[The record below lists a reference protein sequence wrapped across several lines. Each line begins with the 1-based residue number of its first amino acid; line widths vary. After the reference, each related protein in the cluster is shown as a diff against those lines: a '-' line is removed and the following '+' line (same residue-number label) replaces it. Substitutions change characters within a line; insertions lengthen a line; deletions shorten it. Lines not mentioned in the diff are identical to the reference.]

1 MKKRL
6 IAWLALVTLLV
17 VGVPFVGLAAEGE
30 TDTNKET
37 GHYLWTFED
46 DARND
51 NENGV
56 YTADTDN
63 NKLTVKTVE
72 NPVFP
77 ENAIA
82 SGIEAKAFVA
92 DSEAAV
98 KNKLGRA
105 LYAAGVYFEL
115 ENPINMRHDAEWMI
129 TLVGRLPN
137 GSNGTNNPNLNADT
151 AMFAGDDCEFFIDG
165 NGTAMSFT
173 KTVDGTETRYRIRDE
188 VNWQNS
194 YRIGQNRKQMLQIWN
209 QYNQESGKWEIH
221 WVTKRYDGSD
231 TWEDI
236 ECHSDAING
245 LDFVFKTVGSESNY
259 FDANTWGNEKGKFAY
274 AYLTKI
280 EVYENLATYNK
291 TVIDTVA
298 GTLVNN
304 PLAGIAFTKT
314 VTLDPAI
321 ADSVAATVTWTDAE
335 GNQKTKAVG
344 GNTYTATIRLTPM
357 VGFAFTSD
365 TTVPEGWTKA
375 LEADGSLILTRSFS
389 VAKQEE
395 PTGEEPSKPASEA
408 PSAEPTKPIGTD
420 SGKAENE
427 PEARGCASALGAG
440 TAVLLL
446 TAALGLGLLRRKNKA
461 D

>member
-1 MKKRL
+1 M
-6 IAWLALVTLLV
+6 
-17 VGVPFVGLAAEGE
+17 
-30 TDTNKET
+30 
-37 GHYLWTFED
+37 
-46 DARND
+46 
-51 NENGV
+51 
-56 YTADTDN
+56 
-63 NKLTVKTVE
+63 
-72 NPVFP
+72 
-77 ENAIA
+77 
-82 SGIEAKAFVA
+82 
-92 DSEAAV
+92 
-98 KNKLGRA
+98 
-105 LYAAGVYFEL
+105 
-115 ENPINMRHDAEWMI
+115 
-129 TLVGRLPN
+129 
-137 GSNGTNNPNLNADT
+137 
-151 AMFAGDDCEFFIDG
+151 
-165 NGTAMSFT
+165 
-173 KTVDGTETRYRIRDE
+173 
-188 VNWQNS
+188 
-194 YRIGQNRKQMLQIWN
+194 
-209 QYNQESGKWEIH
+209 
-221 WVTKRYDGSD
+221 
-231 TWEDI
+231 
-236 ECHSDAING
+236 
-245 LDFVFKTVGSESNY
+245 
-259 FDANTWGNEKGKFAY
+259 
-274 AYLTKI
+274 I

-321 ADSVAATVTWTDAE
+321 TDSVAATVTWTDAE

-357 VGFAFTSD
+357 VGFAFTTD

-408 PSAEPTKPIGTD
+408 PSAEPTKPTGTD

-427 PEARGCASALGAG
+427 PEARGCASALSTG